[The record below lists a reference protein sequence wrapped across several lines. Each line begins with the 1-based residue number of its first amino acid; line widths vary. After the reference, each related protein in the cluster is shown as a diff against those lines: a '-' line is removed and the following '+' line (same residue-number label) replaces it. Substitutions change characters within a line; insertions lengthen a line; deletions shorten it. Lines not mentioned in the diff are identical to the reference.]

1 MGATKP
7 STPSCGRSARASG
20 ACASDPRPTG
30 EPAMHDNA
38 YRVRAEHGDVQ
49 LGTWVTMIRTPAV
62 LTLLKAAGLDFARV
76 DMEHSPFSMET
87 VADMATLARALDFP
101 LVVRPPEGNR
111 EWITRLL
118 DAGVWNLHVPQV
130 DTPEQAAEVA
140 ACSRYAPLGER
151 GMYGFGPHTMYRTL
165 PPGEHMAEAN
175 ARVHVTAMLESR
187 RAFERLDEIA
197 AAPGIDALTI
207 GPTDL
212 AQNRGVPALGAA
224 VIKIEPPRGDPYRV
238 RGAGYPPSAYNYPW
252 IVDNRSKRAVAVD
265 LRAEEG
271 RDVLYRLVR
280 TADVFVTN
288 LPFDARG
295 RLRVRWEDLAPLN
308 ARLIYASLT
317 AYGETGPEAGRP
329 GFDSIA
335 LWARTGLMD
344 LVRPS
349 PESPPARAL
358 PGMGDHPTGMSL
370 FGAILAALY
379 PRERTGRGGMVSTSL
394 MANGLWW
401 NAIQVQG
408 ILCGART
415 PTRPAREDAA
425 SALANLYRC
434 RDGRWFLM
442 TITGAELHWDAF
454 ARCIERADLITD
466 PRFATV
472 TTRRTNVRALVAI
485 LDEVFATKDWAEWR
499 RILETSGI
507 VFGVL
512 AQ

>member
-1 MGATKP
+1 M
-7 STPSCGRSARASG
+7 
-20 ACASDPRPTG
+20 
-30 EPAMHDNA
+30 
-38 YRVRAEHGDVQ
+38 
-49 LGTWVTMIRTPAV
+49 
-62 LTLLKAAGLDFARV
+62 
-76 DMEHSPFSMET
+76 
-87 VADMATLARALDFP
+87 
-101 LVVRPPEGNR
+101 
-111 EWITRLL
+111 TRLL
-118 DAGVWNLHVPQV
+118 DGI
-130 DTPEQAAEVA
+130 
-140 ACSRYAPLGER
+140 
-151 GMYGFGPHTMYRTL
+151 
-165 PPGEHMAEAN
+165 
-175 ARVHVTAMLESR
+175 RV
-187 RAFERLDEIA
+187 
-197 AAPGIDALTI
+197 IDAANFI
-207 GPTDL
+207 AGPVSTTVMADF
-212 AQNRGVPALGAA
+212 GAD
-224 VIKIEPPRGDPYRV
+224 VIKIEPPTGDVYRV
-238 RGAGYPPSAYNYPW
+238 RGVGYPSSPYNFPW
-252 IVDNRSKRAVAVD
+252 IVDNRSKRSVAID
-265 LRAEEG
+265 LRSEDG
-271 RDVLYRLVR
+271 QRVLQRLVQS
-280 TADVFVTN
+280 ADVFVTN
-288 LPFDARG
+288 LPLDARH
-295 RLRVRWEDLAPLN
+295 RLRVRYEDLAPLN

-317 AYGETGPEAGRP
+317 AYGETGDEAGRP
-329 GFDSIA
+329 GFDSTA

-370 FGAILAALY
+370 FGAIMAALY
-379 PRERTGRGGMVSTSL
+379 QRERTGRGGMVSTSL

-472 TTRRTNVRALVAI
+472 ATRRTNVRALVAI

-507 VFGVL
+507 VFGVVATLDDILTDEQMVKSGALVPIDDPRAGAALTVSSPIAIEGQEKVPPTL
-512 AQ
+512 APAIGQHTVAVLRAAGFAEAEIERLLRAGVIAQEAP